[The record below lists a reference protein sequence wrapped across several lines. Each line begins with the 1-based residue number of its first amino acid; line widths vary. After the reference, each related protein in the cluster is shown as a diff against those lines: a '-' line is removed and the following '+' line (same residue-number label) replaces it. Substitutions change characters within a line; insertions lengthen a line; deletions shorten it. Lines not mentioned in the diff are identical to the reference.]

1 MNPRTLRLANN
12 PVIVASE
19 RGSCTDTELG
29 EVSSQFRH

>member
-12 PVIVASE
+12 PGIVATE
-19 RGSCTDTELG
+19 RGSCTESELG